1 MKITNIETYPVWGGY
16 RNFLFVVV
24 DTDEGIHGVGEAGI
38 TGREL
43 AVMGA
48 VEHLKPLLIGQDAG
62 RIEHIWQMLFRGGF
76 FPAQRIVTSAM
87 AAIDIAL
94 WDIKGKA
101 LNVPIYDL
109 LGGLVRDKVV
119 CYPHN
124 QGHGTDLAALVDS
137 CLATKEAGWKFV
149 RWGLPQDGEILEPRQ
164 AVKTAIDQFF
174 AVRDAVGEDIEL
186 TFDVHTRLD
195 LPDVVWLC
203 REIETTRPFFIE
215 DPLRCENPDS
225 FKTLR
230 PRVHVP
236 LAAGEQFNSKW
247 EFRQLIE
254 EEWIDYAR
262 VDLCIAGGITEAR
275 KIAGWCETHY
285 IKLAV
290 HNPLGPISSAAC
302 LQLNL
307 ATSNFGVQE
316 QPAKPGTTLTDVV
329 PVQPEWKDGYLLPPT
344 RPGLGVEFDREAAKK
359 HPFRMTE
366 LPHLRRLD
374 GSVTNW

>member
-1 MKITNIETYPVWGGY
+1 MKITNIECYPVWGGA

-24 DTDEGIHGVGEAGI
+24 DTDEGIYGVGESGI

-48 VEHLKPLLIGQDAG
+48 IEHFKPLLIGQDPG
-62 RIEHIWQMLFRGGF
+62 RIEHIWQLLTRGGF
-76 FPAQRIVTSAM
+76 FPAERILMSAIS
-87 AAIDIAL
+87 AIDIAL

-124 QGHGTDLAALVDS
+124 VGHRMEVKELVES
-137 CLATKEAGWKFV
+137 CLQTKEEGWKFV

-164 AVKTAIDQFF
+164 SVLASIKQFQ
-174 AVRDAVGEDIEL
+174 AVREAVGDEIEL

-203 REIETTRPFFIE
+203 REVEQFRPYFIE

-236 LAAGEQFNSKW
+236 LAAGEQFCSKW

-262 VDLCIAGGITEAR
+262 IDLCIIGGFTEAR
-275 KIAGWCETHY
+275 KISGWCETHY
-285 IKLAV
+285 IKIAL
-290 HNPLGPISSAAC
+290 HNPLGPVSSAAC

-316 QPAKPGTTLTDVV
+316 QPRKTGTVLTDVI

-344 RPGLGVEFDREAAKK
+344 LPGLGIEFDREAAKK
-359 HPFRMTE
+359 NPLRVRE
-366 LPHLRRLD
+366 LSQLRRLD
-374 GSVTNW
+374 GSFTNW